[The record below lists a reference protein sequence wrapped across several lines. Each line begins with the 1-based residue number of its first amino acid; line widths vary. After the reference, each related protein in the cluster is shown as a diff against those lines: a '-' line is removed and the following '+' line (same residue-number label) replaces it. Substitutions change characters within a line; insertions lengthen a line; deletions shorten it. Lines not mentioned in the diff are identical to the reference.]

1 MSQSEVTLNNSQGVI
16 PMSTLVSSPEAQPN
30 TSGKTRRRWVK
41 VDVEEEVFDSLH
53 LMAAESRM
61 RIQPYLRRF
70 LAEAWSYPVS
80 CDATDALSFSSGYL
94 GG

>member
-1 MSQSEVTLNNSQGVI
+1 
-16 PMSTLVSSPEAQPN
+16 MSTLVSSPEAQQN

-41 VDVEEEVFDSLH
+41 VDVEEEVFNSLH

-80 CDATDALSFSSGYL
+80 CETTETLSFSSGYL

>member
-1 MSQSEVTLNNSQGVI
+1 
-16 PMSTLVSSPEAQPN
+16 MSTLVSSPEAQQN

-41 VDVEEEVFDSLH
+41 VDVEEEVFNSLH

-80 CDATDALSFSSGYL
+80 GETTEALSFSSRAVAAQ
-94 GG
+94 

>member
-1 MSQSEVTLNNSQGVI
+1 
-16 PMSTLVSSPEAQPN
+16 MSTLVEVPEAQPRI
-30 TSGKTRRRWVK
+30 SGKTRRRWVK

-70 LAEAWSYPVS
+70 LAEAWPYTEPS
-80 CDATDALSFSSGYL
+80 DNRDTLSFSSGSSV
-94 GG
+94 G

>member
-1 MSQSEVTLNNSQGVI
+1 
-16 PMSTLVSSPEAQPN
+16 MSTLVEVPEAQSKS
-30 TSGKTRRRWVK
+30 SGKPRRRWVK

-80 CDATDALSFSSGYL
+80 CDATDALSFSSGYP

>member
-1 MSQSEVTLNNSQGVI
+1 
-16 PMSTLVSSPEAQPN
+16 MSTLAPAPIPDAQST

-41 VDVEEEVFDSLH
+41 VDVDEEVFDSLH

-70 LAEAWSYPVS
+70 LAEAWPYTQPGDRLNS
-80 CDATDALSFSSGYL
+80 LSFSSGSTSA
-94 GG
+94 G

>member
-1 MSQSEVTLNNSQGVI
+1 
-16 PMSTLVSSPEAQPN
+16 MSTLVSSPEAQQN

-70 LAEAWSYPVS
+70 LAEAWPYPVS
-80 CDATDALSFSSGYL
+80 CETTDALSFSSGYP